1 MSAID
6 YRKLRSL
13 TARQLISALE
23 REGFQLRRHRG
34 PHYRYVHVDGR
45 RVTIS
50 PSWSNFQDGH
60 TAQHYREASPLDR
73 SRPEAP
79 QADQELIQLS
89 YAEREHMSAVRKLVV
104 LLFSPARPGLL

>member
-45 RVTIS
+45 RVTIAFHHLGQTFKMGTLRS
-50 PSWSNFQDGH
+50 IIEKQARW
-60 TAQHYREASPLDR
+60 TEADLKR
-73 SRPEAP
+73 LK
-79 QADQELIQLS
+79 LIKS
-89 YAEREHMSAVRKLVV
+89 
-104 LLFSPARPGLL
+104 

>member
-1 MSAID
+1 MAK
-6 YRKLRSL
+6 RKVTIKRDNLKTNIFRVV
-13 TARQLISALE
+13 LE
-23 REGFQLRRHRG
+23 EGRG